1 MTDTTTMSREQFI
14 EYINEEAAK
23 RGQLQR
29 DHFAALMAKDEEFLD
44 DDGYPTEHALEIVK
58 VWLWDDPVGWF
69 EFIGRMWHLRD
80 WGWNEKEAPHE
91 FYADK
96 TVRLYQISTAGWS
109 GNEALIRAME
119 SNIILW
125 STTWVQSRRG
135 GHYIFEVENDES
147 GSD

>member
-1 MTDTTTMSREQFI
+1 MTDTTAMSREQFI

-23 RGQLQR
+23 REQLRR
-29 DHFAALMAKDEEFLD
+29 DHFTALITKDDELLD

-58 VWLWDDPVGWF
+58 SWLWDDPIGWF
-69 EFIGRMWHLRD
+69 EFIGRLWHLRD
-80 WGWNEKEAPHE
+80 WGWSEEEARHE
-91 FYADK
+91 FFPDK
-96 TVRLYQISTAGWS
+96 KVRLYNISTAGWS
-109 GNEALIRAME
+109 GNESLIRAME

-125 STTWVQSRRG
+125 SSTWVQSRRG